1 MTTVTRGLFI
11 GRFQPFHNGH
21 LYAIEKIL
29 NENDEIII
37 GIGSAQDSYSLKN
50 PLTAGERIEMI
61 RELARDIGILD
72 EVIIVPIPDIYENM
86 VWPARVIE
94 LVPRFDKVYSGNEL
108 VLMLFENFGIK
119 TIRIKHINRYMYQGS
134 VIRDKIIKG
143 EDWKDLVPE
152 TVYQY
157 LKEVKFE
164 ERIKR
169 LVENKSEVRR

>member
-1 MTTVTRGLFI
+1 MARGLFI

-21 LYAIEKIL
+21 LYAIERIL
-29 NENDEIII
+29 NENEEIII

-61 RELARDIGILD
+61 REIAKDIGILD
-72 EVIIVPIPDIYENM
+72 KVIIVPIPDINENM

-94 LVPRFDKVYSGNEL
+94 LVPSFNKVYSGNEL
-108 VLMLFENFGIK
+108 VLMLFEKFGIE
-119 TIRIKHINRYMYQGS
+119 TVRIKHINRYIYQGS

-143 EDWKDLVPE
+143 EDWRDLVPE
-152 TVYQY
+152 RVYRY
-157 LKEVKFE
+157 LKKIKFE

-169 LVENKSEVRR
+169 LIKDK

>member
-1 MTTVTRGLFI
+1 VTRGLFI